1 MRTQQVAVLG
11 AESALGRLVV
21 DRLRAEAH
29 QPRPLTSYDEET
41 LRAAL
46 AGADVVISVLTPPDD
61 PEAPSLTEV
70 TGRVLEAMRACGV
83 RRYVGLG
90 SVAVRWWR
98 DEPTARALVLPRLA
112 RLRSRTAQADLAAM
126 TELVSSAEVEWTLAR
141 VVRTSDGPSRGTIRS
156 GYLGL
161 DAVRWSMTR
170 TDLATFLVEQV
181 IDETYLRAA
190 PVVTN

>member
-1 MRTQQVAVLG
+1 MHTQQVAVLG
-11 AESALGRLVV
+11 SQSALGRLVV
-21 DRLRAEAH
+21 DRLHAEAH
-29 QPRPLTSYDEET
+29 RPRPVTSYDEET

-46 AGADVVISVLTPPDD
+46 ADADVVISVLTPSQD
-61 PEAPSLTEV
+61 PAAASLTEV
-70 TGRVLEAMRACGV
+70 TERVLAAMRACGV
-83 RRYVGLG
+83 ERYVGLG

-98 DEPTARALVLPRLA
+98 DEPTARAVALPRLA

-126 TELVSSAEVEWTLAR
+126 TELVSSSEMEWTLAR
-141 VVRTSDGPSRGTIRS
+141 VVRLSDGPSRGTIRS

-181 IDETYLRAA
+181 TDETYLRAA